1 MNTSQQYKFNFI
13 HEFDQIKIKSIEML
27 YEDRKIEFRELSH
40 ILLTEKAIKSTPRW
54 KEFVLNFCLDVEDVF
69 KTWSGQIPVSVNSS
83 QKSLTILQQLGH
95 DKASMNQL
103 AHTLN
108 MSYNL
113 SLEFKE
119 IYRHLK

>member
-1 MNTSQQYKFNFI
+1 MDTSQQYKFNFV

-27 YEDRKIEFRELSH
+27 YEDRKIEFHELSQ

-54 KEFVLNFCLDVEDVF
+54 KEFVLNFCLDVDDVF
-69 KTWSGQIPVSVNSS
+69 KTWSGQIPISINSS

-95 DKASMNQL
+95 DKVSMNQL
-103 AHTLN
+103 THALN
-108 MSYNL
+108 ISYTL

-119 IYRHLK
+119 IYRRLK